1 MGRAIRLD
9 PETRQEFEKGFMETL
24 KQMAGTKRIM
34 AKQVLQKRSAAISVA
49 ARICRGCLVIR
60 SGMSTLR
67 IGITCT

>member
-1 MGRAIRLD
+1 
-9 PETRQEFEKGFMETL
+9 METL